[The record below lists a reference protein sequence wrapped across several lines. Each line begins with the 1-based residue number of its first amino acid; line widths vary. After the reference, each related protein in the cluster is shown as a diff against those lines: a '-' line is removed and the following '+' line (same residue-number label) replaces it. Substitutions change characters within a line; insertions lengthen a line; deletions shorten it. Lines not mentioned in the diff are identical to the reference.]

1 MAKKSI
7 TVGALQMGG
16 GAPVTIQSMT
26 NTNTADV
33 EATRAQI
40 ARLENAGCDIVRV
53 AVPDTAAAR
62 AIAALKETAQIP
74 IVADIHFD
82 YRLALEAV
90 AAGADKIRL
99 NPGNIGT
106 AERVRD
112 VARACRERGVPIRI
126 GVNGGSLEREI
137 LARHGGVTPEAL
149 VESALGHVRLLNQFD
164 FDDICISAKA
174 SDVRLTVL
182 AYRLLAERTDYP
194 LHLGV
199 TEAGTEYMGLVKSAA
214 GIGALLIDGIGDTV
228 RISLTAE
235 PEREVRAALALLGA
249 LGLRKTGPEVI
260 SCPTCGRTQINLIG
274 IANEVEKRLEGMKR
288 PITVAVMG
296 CAVNGPGEASRADY
310 GIAGGRGEGVL
321 FKGGKVL
328 RKVPMEQLV
337 DALIDLIE
345 RDER

>member
-1 MAKKSI
+1 MKRDS
-7 TVGALQMGG
+7 G
-16 GAPVTIQSMT
+16 P
-26 NTNTADV
+26 
-33 EATRAQI
+33 TR
-40 ARLENAGCDIVRV
+40 R
-53 AVPDTAAAR
+53 
-62 AIAALKETAQIP
+62 
-74 IVADIHFD
+74 
-82 YRLALEAV
+82 
-90 AAGADKIRL
+90 
-99 NPGNIGT
+99 
-106 AERVRD
+106 
-112 VARACRERGVPIRI
+112 
-126 GVNGGSLEREI
+126 
-137 LARHGGVTPEAL
+137 RHPEAL
-149 VESALGHVRLLNQFD
+149 VESALGHVRLLNQCD

-182 AYRLLAERTDYP
+182 ANRHLAERTDYP
-194 LHLGV
+194 HQQGV

-345 RDER
+345 RDDAA